1 MHMTTT
7 QNNFTQV
14 LYSMN
19 HKSII
24 SLISFFLLSMFYVAS
39 ANAGPTYVNIKI
51 PKVCGAWKYN
61 ASRSQHCA
69 GTGNGNDVPAGTKGT
84 FRCVGGVN
92 GVRYLSIEMANCN
105 EVTWRTR
112 YQPNDRR
119 KFHWVQILAGRATC
133 SDCDKGLPWR
143 NTKNWRLLPS
153 KPKECWRGIYRRNG
167 GWGGSCGR

>member
-39 ANAGPTYVNIKI
+39 ANAGPTYINVEV

-61 ASRSQHCA
+61 ASRSHHCA
-69 GTGNGNDVPAGTKGT
+69 GTGKGKDVSAGTKGT
-84 FRCVGGVN
+84 FRCVGGGN
-92 GVRYLSIEMANCN
+92 GRGNLMIEMENCPT
-105 EVTWRTR
+105 VIWRTHS
-112 YQPNDRR
+112 YGVLTTMHDVKLIKGDARR
-119 KFHWVQILAGRATC
+119 GKSGQYSFHLSADNTE
-133 SDCDKGLPWR
+133 
-143 NTKNWRLLPS
+143 NTKHWYIC
-153 KPKECWRGIYRRNG
+153 PKKIKYEDWCR
-167 GWGGSCGR
+167 